1 MEKTGLRLVGSARCF
16 PSFPGKH
23 LKITR
28 KTRNKDTYS
37 ISSRA
42 RRWQTAPHHTH
53 KGEGLEMPQRSGR
66 YEGAGRR
73 LHRESSGLFSGRHP
87 CAWNLLSEVP
97 GPVWVISTQPTPGT
111 GALPVKSHSHPSPWP
126 QRRWVEQLQLQ
137 SLEHPS
143 YRCRQLCTPN
153 SSRNK
158 QEHKGHQLPACLGGM
173 DLFAASTQTTK
184 KTE

>member
-1 MEKTGLRLVGSARCF
+1 
-16 PSFPGKH
+16 
-23 LKITR
+23 
-28 KTRNKDTYS
+28 
-37 ISSRA
+37 
-42 RRWQTAPHHTH
+42 
-53 KGEGLEMPQRSGR
+53 MPQLSGR

-73 LHRESSGLFSGRHP
+73 LHREPSGLFSGRHP

-143 YRCRQLCTPN
+143 YKCRQLCTRPGTN
-153 SSRNK
+153 RNIRDISSQPAWEEWTYLPPQPKQLKKLNETHGTRVLKLMGIRNK
-158 QEHKGHQLPACLGGM
+158 GWESL
-173 DLFAASTQTTK
+173 
-184 KTE
+184 